1 MADLDLL
8 RGARAP
14 LFERFGNEEGE
25 GGAAFLAWHAA
36 GRDGEAASLSAL
48 ELSIGAELDRLLNTR
63 CAASVEQLAGR
74 TRGVLDY
81 GLPDYSTLHTADLE
95 QRHRLAA
102 LVRDTVAAF
111 EPRLR
116 DVQADVEAL
125 PNSRHA
131 LKVAISGQV
140 LVAGRLEPVR
150 FRLAVH
156 AERHQEER
164 MEGPA

>member
-25 GGAAFLAWHAA
+25 GGSAFLAWHPA
-36 GRDGEAASLSAL
+36 GRDGMATSLSAL
-48 ELSIGAELDRLLNTR
+48 EMSIGAELHRLLNTR
-63 CAASVEQLAGR
+63 CAASAAQLAGR

-81 GLPDYSTLHTADLE
+81 GLPDYSTLYTADLE

-116 DVQADVEAL
+116 DVQAEVEAL

-131 LKVAISGQV
+131 LKVAISGRV
-140 LVAGRLEPVR
+140 LLEGRLEPVH
-150 FRLAVH
+150 FRVAVH
-156 AERHQEER
+156 PEHQWTDGVAE
-164 MEGPA
+164 